1 MLAVMNTDKIVK
13 LIKMLSSS
21 NDGEVINAAR
31 AILRTLAQEG
41 ADIHELAARVEN
53 GNGELSEAEMQKI
66 YNEAFHRGK
75 DSAAANAGFH
85 NVEPS
90 TVYEMACDIKDRC
103 FDRLEE
109 REQGL
114 VNTITRWYAS
124 KEPSEKQSKWLR
136 DIYRRT
142 RSWR

>member
-1 MLAVMNTDKIVK
+1 MNTDKIGK
-13 LIKMLSSS
+13 LIRMLSSS

-41 ADIHELAARVEN
+41 TDIHELAARVE
-53 GNGELSEAEMQKI
+53 GGKLSKAEMQKI
-66 YNEAFHRGK
+66 YDEAFRRGE
-75 DSAAANAGFH
+75 DSAASNAGFH

-90 TVYEMACDIKDRC
+90 TLYEVACDIKDRC

-109 REQGL
+109 KEQGL
-114 VNTITRWYAS
+114 ITTIVRWYAN
-124 KEPSEKQSKWLR
+124 KEPSEKQASWLR

-142 RSWR
+142 RKLQ